1 MPWAPKPSGRGSR
14 ERWRGAALPGTHA
27 VGPDVIRRGRDLSH
41 LLFCPHYRS
50 ADRMSCEVH
59 LETKD
64 GWTGAHFPSAE
75 STFEN
80 CLQNGPADVPD
91 AAPLSDWTRINE
103 KATAD
108 MPFTSF
114 NIAGPRRASVGG
126 LWGHGRPTRVP
137 SLPARQLLQLRR
149 RDVPSRAPPIPSPP
163 PPPRPFPLPCP
174 AERGARVLARKPK
187 VAHVAVAVSRG
198 ADAAE
203 TGGGGGKGSR
213 PPGVLSHILCRRLN
227 SGFQLYQERENIC
240 FQTKTFVSVPGKT
253 GEFYFTVDT
262 LLKTRILPRFSV
274 ATNRGSEW
282 C

>member
-1 MPWAPKPSGRGSR
+1 MGRTPLLAQVLSSPVAGGPQPLPALNRKHLAHRVRAGGEVPWAPKPSGRGSR

-163 PPPRPFPLPCP
+163 PPARSPFPAPP
-174 AERGARVLARKPK
+174 REVPGSWQGSPK
-187 VAHVAVAVSRG
+187 SHTLQWRCHEG
-198 ADAAE
+198 QMLQRREEAA
-203 TGGGGGKGSR
+203 GKGR
-213 PPGVLSHILCRRLN
+213 GHPGC
-227 SGFQLYQERENIC
+227 
-240 FQTKTFVSVPGKT
+240 
-253 GEFYFTVDT
+253 
-262 LLKTRILPRFSV
+262 
-274 ATNRGSEW
+274 
-282 C
+282 